1 MVNNKSLEKNINN
14 LLTYYKTKDFRKAK
28 ELANV
33 LIKQFPKNNLSWQIL
48 SYINLET
55 GKLNEAR
62 EALINAIKIDPKD
75 YKALIN
81 LGLIFFKLGQFEK
94 SISTFKKVLE
104 LNRDNFSAFVNLG
117 AVYQKKNDLKNAEI
131 NYLEAIKINSTSPIV
146 FNNLGNTLK
155 DLNKLDEAEK
165 NYNKALVIDPNY
177 IKASQN
183 LNLLVNERKILN
195 IINSNKSKKK
205 NKIKHLKNP
214 FIETRKVET
223 SLISDLYKINSLE
236 LKETDGG
243 PLFGNGK
250 TTNYQLFENNK
261 KILNVV
267 EQDLTRIMKEAVGS
281 EIHVAE
287 SFLNILKED
296 SGSFPHTHVMPFDK
310 NNDLIKNKFSLVYYV
325 SVGDQNSSKPGIFK
339 LENPKEEIL
348 PNDGTIIIIPA
359 DRIHSA
365 VYNGKIDRLMIGVNF
380 YSLN

>member
-1 MVNNKSLEKNINN
+1 MINNKSLEKNINN

-104 LNRDNFSAFVNLG
+104 LNKDNFSAFVNLG
-117 AVYQKKNDLKNAEI
+117 VVYQKKNDLKNAEI
-131 NYLEAIKINSTSPIV
+131 NYLKAIKINSTSSIV

-155 DLNKLDEAEK
+155 DLNKLYEAEK
-165 NYNKALVIDPNY
+165 NYNKALEIDPNY

-205 NKIKHLKNP
+205 YKIKYLKNP
-214 FIETRKVET
+214 FIERRKVET

-236 LKETDGG
+236 LKKTDGG

-281 EIHVAE
+281 EIHIAE

-296 SGSFPHTHVMPFDK
+296 SGSFPHTHIMPFDQ
-310 NNDLIKNKFSLVYYV
+310 NNDLVNKKFSLVYYV
-325 SVGDQNSSKPGIFK
+325 SVGDQNASKPGLFK

-348 PNDGTIIIIPA
+348 PKDGTIIIIPA

>member
-296 SGSFPHTHVMPFDK
+296 SGSFPHTHIMPFDK

>member
-1 MVNNKSLEKNINN
+1 MINNKSLEKNINN

-104 LNRDNFSAFVNLG
+104 LNKDNFSAFVNLG
-117 AVYQKKNDLKNAEI
+117 VVYQKKNDLKNAEI
-131 NYLEAIKINSTSPIV
+131 NYLKAIKINSTSSIV

-155 DLNKLDEAEK
+155 DLNKLYEAEK
-165 NYNKALVIDPNY
+165 NYNKALEIDPNY

-205 NKIKHLKNP
+205 YKIKYLKNP
-214 FIETRKVET
+214 FIERRKVET

-236 LKETDGG
+236 LKKTDGG

-281 EIHVAE
+281 EIHIAE

-296 SGSFPHTHVMPFDK
+296 SGSFPHTHIMPFDK

-348 PNDGTIIIIPA
+348 PKDGTIIIIPA

>member
-1 MVNNKSLEKNINN
+1 MINNKSLEKNINN

-104 LNRDNFSAFVNLG
+104 LNKDNFSAFVNLG
-117 AVYQKKNDLKNAEI
+117 VVYQKKNDLKNAEI
-131 NYLEAIKINSTSPIV
+131 NYLKAIKINSTSSIV

-155 DLNKLDEAEK
+155 DLNKLYEAEK
-165 NYNKALVIDPNY
+165 NYNKALEIDPNY

-281 EIHVAE
+281 EIHIAE

-296 SGSFPHTHVMPFDK
+296 SGSFPHTHIMPFDK

-348 PNDGTIIIIPA
+348 PKDGTIIIIPA

>member
-1 MVNNKSLEKNINN
+1 M
-14 LLTYYKTKDFRKAK
+14 
-28 ELANV
+28 
-33 LIKQFPKNNLSWQIL
+33 
-48 SYINLET
+48 
-55 GKLNEAR
+55 
-62 EALINAIKIDPKD
+62 
-75 YKALIN
+75 
-81 LGLIFFKLGQFEK
+81 
-94 SISTFKKVLE
+94 
-104 LNRDNFSAFVNLG
+104 
-117 AVYQKKNDLKNAEI
+117 
-131 NYLEAIKINSTSPIV
+131 
-146 FNNLGNTLK
+146 
-155 DLNKLDEAEK
+155 
-165 NYNKALVIDPNY
+165 
-177 IKASQN
+177 
-183 LNLLVNERKILN
+183 
-195 IINSNKSKKK
+195 
-205 NKIKHLKNP
+205 
-214 FIETRKVET
+214 
-223 SLISDLYKINSLE
+223 
-236 LKETDGG
+236 
-243 PLFGNGK
+243 FGNGK